1 MRIGLDLDETIV
13 DLMSPLLNY
22 YKERTGKSI
31 LKEEIYTP
39 HLQEIWHCSKEEEND
54 IINGFYAS
62 NYFDNL
68 KPYREALEY
77 LSKLKA
83 NNELYIITS
92 RWGLGKDKT
101 SKFLEE
107 NLNNLISETFFTSE
121 HYQEGLKKEE
131 ICIRYSI
138 PLHIED
144 DPNVALKC
152 AESEIKVLLFNR
164 PWNKNIFHKNIIR
177 ISSWPEVLETFSNKF

>member
-1 MRIGLDLDETIV
+1 MRLGIDLDETVVEI
-13 DLMSPLLNY
+13 MNPLLAY
-22 YKERTGKSI
+22 YKEKTGKSI

-68 KPYREALEY
+68 KPYRGVLES

-101 SKFLEE
+101 HKFLED
-107 NLNNLISETFFTSE
+107 NLNGLISKIIFTSE
-121 HYQEGLKKEE
+121 HSKEGLKKEE
-131 ICIRYSI
+131 ICIKYSI

-144 DPNVALKC
+144 DPNIALKC
-152 AESEIKVLLFNR
+152 AELDVKVLLFNR
-164 PWNKNIFHKNIIR
+164 PWNKSILHKNITR
-177 ISSWPEVLETFSNKF
+177 ISSWPEVFKTLSNKF